1 MNNRL
6 ESNAFFEEM
15 VLLTPSQYEKF
26 KQWKENKDLSQQGS
40 GFILPSAID
49 SGRMRYNGMTKIT
62 DDVNPEMAKKKEYY
76 LMGTNNVE
84 ALTQFNRVLAMQ
96 RNLENHLEK
105 SEPLMTGYTIETLTR
120 EIARLKREYKEDF
133 NEILQGAS
141 TRKRTPAIN
150 PIDDNVDTDDTDTD
164 TDDTPDT
171 DDSSASYISLPLHEE
186 GPSGINVFP
195 KTISPKSS
203 PKQSDTDTGTSDE
216 EVELPSPSI
225 WAHLPGKSKKKIES
239 TPQPKTVTPS
249 TKPKRLFTKSETET
263 KKRTKKRTKRKRT
276 KKSQKGSGLDLGLL
290 FRNDKYWE
298 NV

>member
-1 MNNRL
+1 MNTRL

-15 VLLTPSQYEKF
+15 VLVTPSQYDKF
-26 KQWKENKDLSQQGS
+26 KQWKEDKKFSQQGS

-49 SGRMRYNGMTKIT
+49 SGRTRYNGMTKIT

-105 SEPLMTGYTIETLTR
+105 NEPLMTGYTIETLTR

-141 TRKRTPAIN
+141 TKKKTPATN
-150 PIDDNVDTDDTDTD
+150 LVDDDMDTDTD

-171 DDSSASYISLPLHEE
+171 DDSSASYSSLPLDEE
-186 GPSGINVFP
+186 GSSGINVFP
-195 KTISPKSS
+195 KTIAPKSS
-203 PKQSDTDTGTSDE
+203 PKQSDTDTDTSDE

-225 WAHLPGKSKKKIES
+225 WEHLSGQSKKPKKIED
-239 TPQPKTVTPS
+239 TPQPKTVSPS
-249 TKPKRLFTKSETET
+249 TKPKRLFTKSGT
-263 KKRTKKRTKRKRT
+263 KESKKTKRAKRAKRA
-276 KKSQKGSGLDLGLL
+276 KKKKKHLNKEAGSI
-290 FRNDKYWE
+290 
-298 NV
+298 